1 MAEAGEL
8 QSGVASLIPPDPSLS
23 PGSLEPKT
31 FQVQEQV
38 TRKAL
43 GNARLVGT
51 PGTPATGA
59 WGMLRG
65 RAGGAGVGCS
75 GAQEP
80 GGAAASP
87 LPGA

>member
-1 MAEAGEL
+1 MAGAGEL
-8 QSGVASLIPPDPSLS
+8 QLGAASLIPPDLSLS
-23 PGSLEPKT
+23 PFNLDPKT
-31 FQVQEQV
+31 FQAPAQV
-38 TRKAL
+38 PRKAP
-43 GNARLVGT
+43 GNARLAGT
-51 PGTPATGA
+51 SGTPATGA